1 MTVNEIIEKMIVYS
15 DGNKHDIAH
24 FLKVYT
30 YARMIGEMENLP
42 ENEQKTLEVAAV
54 IHDIACPVCRIKYG
68 NTNGSNQEKESPR
81 LVEDFLKDTDLD
93 EQMKERINYLVSHHH
108 TYTNVD
114 GMDNRILLEADFLV
128 NADES
133 QMSQNAIETAREKVF
148 ETETGRRLLTGIY
161 KLENM

>member
-114 GMDNRILLEADFLV
+114 GMDYRILLEADFLV